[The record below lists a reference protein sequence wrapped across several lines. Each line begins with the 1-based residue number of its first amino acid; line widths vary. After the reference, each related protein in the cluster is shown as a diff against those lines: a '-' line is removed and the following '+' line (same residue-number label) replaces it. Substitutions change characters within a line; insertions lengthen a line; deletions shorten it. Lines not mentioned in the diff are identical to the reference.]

1 LVLIAGLLLLVQAS
15 VFLAVNT
22 ANIQSARQQIDD
34 ALQITAGQFHKTIE
48 DREQRLLAAA
58 RLMSRDYPFKQ
69 AYATGE
75 HGTILSALE
84 NQAARV
90 SANIMMLLTLDI
102 GVIADTLRPELS
114 AVPFEFPELIERAEE
129 NQYGEA
135 ADIRFFNGK
144 PYQVVVVP
152 LFTPAPSAWII
163 SGFLISDVFAIDLQ
177 KHTHSHVSLLHVP
190 ERGESTVVA
199 STLDKQLREMLPV
212 ELNKNQWDID
222 RSRLFSLAGQEYVYL
237 VTTVWGNK
245 TRGVVAVL
253 QRSLD
258 DALKPYRRLR
268 NILMIVFLVGLGL
281 SMAGGVFMARSV
293 TKPVKLLAEGAKKIR
308 EGDYSHHVKITQRD
322 EMGELAESFNS
333 MVTGLAERDKV
344 RNLLGKVVSPEVAEE
359 LLRKDIELGG
369 EEREVTILFS
379 DVRNFTSMCEGK
391 KPTEVLTLLNNYLT
405 RISAVIEE
413 HGGVVDKYI
422 GDAVMALF
430 GAPLKHDNDPSRA
443 VATALGMCDALS
455 VMNVELLEHGLAP
468 LGVGIGINTAEVV
481 AGNMGSNNRLNYTV
495 VGDGVNLASRLE
507 GLTKQYGATVIT
519 SGSTRDEASSYV
531 YRELDRVQV
540 KGKKEVVS
548 IFEPMG
554 LDSELSDK
562 LADELERYHQG
573 LAAYRQRD
581 WKLAL
586 SIFESL
592 ANAAPETRLY
602 AVYLER
608 IHRFRTS
615 RLPENWT
622 GVHTYETK

>member
-1 LVLIAGLLLLVQAS
+1 MQAS

-48 DREQRLLAAA
+48 DREQRLLSAA

-84 NQAARV
+84 NQSARV
-90 SANIMMLLTLDI
+90 FANIMMLLTLDI
-102 GVIADTLRPELS
+102 DVIADTLRPELS
-114 AVPFEFPELIERAEE
+114 TTPFEFPELIERAEE
-129 NQYGEA
+129 DQYGEA

-163 SGFLISDVFAIDLQ
+163 SGFLISDVFARDLQ
-177 KHTHSHVSLLHVP
+177 KHTHSHVSLLHVS

-222 RSRLFSLAGQEYVYL
+222 RSRLFSLGGQEYVYL

-268 NILMIVFLVGLGL
+268 NILMMVFLVGLGL

-308 EGDYSHHVKITQRD
+308 EGDYNHHVNITQRD

-391 KPTEVLTLLNNYLT
+391 KPTEILTLLNNYLT
-405 RISAVIEE
+405 RVSAVIEE

-455 VMNVELLEHGLAP
+455 VMNVELVERGLAP

-519 SGSTRDEASSYV
+519 SGSTRDAAADYA

-554 LDSELSDK
+554 LDAELPDK
-562 LADELERYHQG
+562 LANEVERYHQG

-592 ANAAPETRLY
+592 TNAVPETRLY
-602 AVYLER
+602 TVYLER
-608 IHRFRTS
+608 IHRLRTS
-615 RLPENWT
+615 RLPEDWT